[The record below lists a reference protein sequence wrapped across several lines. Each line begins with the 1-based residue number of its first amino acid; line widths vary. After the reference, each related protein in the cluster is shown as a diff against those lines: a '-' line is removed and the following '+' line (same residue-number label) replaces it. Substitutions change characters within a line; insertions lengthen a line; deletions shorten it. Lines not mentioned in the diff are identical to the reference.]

1 MKNLKL
7 MKRLILLSLSLSTLF
22 FTSCKDEALKEKTK
36 VVDTNKE
43 TEIDNSN
50 DVNVNTV
57 TSKEVAEN
65 TASNRVVTSNKIVS
79 TSSATAIKKV
89 VSETEL
95 LRQKHAKF
103 LENSPFKKTMALT
116 KSERKAL
123 GITPNKY
130 YESEWELTMDPA
142 LGRPTPEKLAILRK
156 KLEKE
161 NQDILASGRVPGDAS
176 DNNWVERGPTNVGGR
191 VRAIMFDPND
201 ATTETVFAG
210 GVSGGLWKNTNI
222 STPSSVWTR
231 VNIPENLAVSCITY
245 DPNNTNIFYV
255 GTGESYVGGD
265 VNGDGVWKST
275 NAGLTWTKVF
285 GGISGPSNF
294 QSSSVIS
301 VNSPAGIAGNY
312 VSVETTAFGTSI
324 TGPITANLVL
334 VNDGSSSP
342 TSLGCNA
349 LTNSGDL
356 NGKIA
361 LIRRGSCNFIQ
372 KIENAQN
379 AGAIAVIMINN
390 VPGTPLPMGGTDT
403 GGVILI
409 PSVMISKTDGDLIE
423 ANLAST
429 VNVTLMPSNGGITGL
444 VVPGKQHIND
454 IKIRNNGGVSEVYVA
469 AGDAFYSAA
478 NSTTYLGGPE
488 FGLYKSTDGGS
499 SWSELNL
506 PLTVGA
512 HKHCP
517 NDIAIGSDNEIF
529 VSTTK
534 SVVYGDGGG
543 MVFSSTDGVIFNEKF
558 TVPGGD
564 RTQIAVSRTT
574 ANKAYILAEVGTGV
588 QMYRTTD
595 DFATYASLPLPDDAD
610 TGIAPTDFT
619 RGQAFYDLMLEVDPN
634 NDQVVYT
641 GGIDLFKS
649 TNGGTSWNQFSHWYG
664 GFGYQEVHADQ
675 HTMAFANGSSTKMA
689 FGNDGGVYF
698 SSNSG
703 TSTTSRNS
711 GLNITQFYTVGV
723 APTTNGMTGENFLG
737 GAQDNGSQMLLNAP
751 VGAGTSTEVQG
762 GDGAHVF
769 FDQNTVG
776 TDRYRITNYVYNQS
790 INLYNYAT
798 SATRTINSESTNY
811 GAFIC
816 PMALDSALDILY
828 SDYSDTGATT
838 PVYRIRR
845 YINLKSGTVT
855 KTSLTNA
862 LLTASPTA
870 LTVSKYTTATTTLL
884 VGTRNGK
891 LLRLTNANTTPVW
904 ADITGPDF
912 VGSVSDVE
920 YGASNNEILVTMHN
934 YNVVSI
940 WYSADGGTTWVNKEG
955 NLPDLP
961 VKCIVRN
968 PLNTNEVVIGTELG
982 VWYTNTFSNASPT
995 WLQAYNGM
1003 RNVKVTDLDVRNDN
1017 KLYAATYGR
1026 GIFSG
1031 MFTNTTLSTVDN
1043 FSQQVSI
1050 FPNPTNGVVKI
1061 NIPNYTSEVTFNVYD
1076 LNGREVL
1083 KQNVTNFNLESSIDL
1098 SKFAKGFYIL
1108 NIKGDNL
1115 EYSKKI
1121 VLE

>member
-1 MKNLKL
+1 MKKL
-7 MKRLILLSLSLSTLF
+7 VLLSLSLTALLF
-22 FTSCKDEALKEKTK
+22 TNCKNEKAVKENK
-36 VVDTNKE
+36 VVDVAKKKSVSNLQTENKKSTQLTENISDVIENESNSISRNHQQSVKNTSTNATQKP
-43 TEIDNSN
+43 NS
-50 DVNVNTV
+50 
-57 TSKEVAEN
+57 EV
-65 TASNRVVTSNKIVS
+65 
-79 TSSATAIKKV
+79 
-89 VSETEL
+89 EL
-95 LRQKHAKF
+95 LRKKHAEF
-103 LENSPFKKTMALT
+103 LENSPFKKSLSLS
-116 KSERKAL
+116 KSERKAM

-130 YESEWELTMDPA
+130 YESEWELTMDPS
-142 LGRPTPEKLAILRK
+142 LGRPTPEKLTAIKARLDK
-156 KLEKE
+156 QI
-161 NQDILASGRVPGDAS
+161 QDQLALGRVPGDAS

-201 ATTETVFAG
+201 PTTETVYAG

-222 STPSSVWTR
+222 SNPSSVWTL
-231 VNIPENLAVSCITY
+231 VNMPDNLAVSCITY
-245 DPNNTNIFYV
+245 DPNNTNTFYV
-255 GTGESYVGGD
+255 GTGESYVAGD

-275 NAGLTWTKVF
+275 NGGTTWTKIF
-285 GGISGPSNF
+285 GGITGPSNF
-294 QSSSVIS
+294 QSSSIIN
-301 VNSPAGIAGNY
+301 VNTPAGIAGNY

-324 TGPITANLVL
+324 TGPITANVVL
-334 VNDGSSSP
+334 VSDGSSSP

-349 LTNSGDL
+349 LTNGSEV

-361 LIRRGSCNFIQ
+361 LIRRGSCSFIQ
-372 KIENAQN
+372 KIQNAQA

-403 GGVILI
+403 GGTITI
-409 PSVMISKTDGDLIE
+409 PSVMISKTDGDIIE
-423 ANLAST
+423 AALGSNT
-429 VNVTLMPSNGGITGL
+429 VNVTLQPSNGGITGL

-454 IKIRNNGGVSEVYVA
+454 IKVRNNNGVSEIYVA

-488 FGLYKSTDGGS
+488 FGLYKSTNGGS
-499 SWSELNL
+499 NWSELSL

-517 NDIAIGSDNEIF
+517 NDIAIGADNEIW
-529 VSTTK
+529 VSTIK

-543 MVFSSTDGVIFNEKF
+543 MVFSSTDGVTFNEKF

-595 DFATYASLPLPDDAD
+595 DFATYTSLPLPDDAD
-610 TGIAPTDFT
+610 TGITPADFT

-641 GGIDLFKS
+641 GGIDLFKT
-649 TNGGTSWNQFSHWYG
+649 TNGGTNWTQFSHWYG
-664 GFGYQEVHADQ
+664 GFGFQDVHADQ

-703 TSTTSRNS
+703 TSTTSRNN

-723 APTTNGMTGENFLG
+723 APTTNGMTGENFLA

-751 VGAGTSTEVQG
+751 AGAGTSTEVQG

-776 TDRYRITNYVYNQS
+776 TDRYRITNYVYNQN

-798 SATRTINSESTNY
+798 STTRSINSESTNN
-811 GAFIC
+811 GSFIC
-816 PMALDSALDILY
+816 PMALDSSLDILY
-828 SDYSDTGATT
+828 ADYADTGATT

-845 YINLKSGTVT
+845 YTNLKSGTVN
-855 KTSLTNA
+855 KTVLTNA
-862 LLTASPTA
+862 LLTSTVTS
-870 LTVSKYTTATTTLL
+870 LHVSKYTTATTTLYL
-884 VGTRNGK
+884 GTRNGK
-891 LLRLTNANTTPVW
+891 LLKLTNANTTPVW
-904 ADITGPDF
+904 TDITGPDF

-920 YGASNNEILVTMHN
+920 LGASENEIFVTMHN

-940 WYSADGGTTWVNKEG
+940 WYSSNGGTTWQNKEG
-955 NLPDLP
+955 NLPDMP
-961 VKCIVRN
+961 VKCIMKN
-968 PLNTNEVVIGTELG
+968 PLNANEVVVGTELG
-982 VWYTNTFSNASPT
+982 VWYTNTFNNASPV
-995 WLQAYNGM
+995 WNQSFNGM

-1017 KLYAATYGR
+1017 KLYASTYGR

-1031 MFTNTTLSTVDN
+1031 MFTNTVLSTTD
-1043 FSQQVSI
+1043 FASEQVNI
-1050 FPNPTNGVVKI
+1050 YPNPTNGVVKI
-1061 NIPNYTSEVTFNVYD
+1061 NIPNYSNDLNVKVYD

-1083 KQNVTNFNLESSIDL
+1083 NQKVANFNIESTIDL
-1098 SKFAKGFYIL
+1098 TGRASGFYIL
-1108 NIKGDNL
+1108 KIEGENL
-1115 EYSKKI
+1115 NYSKKI
-1121 VLE
+1121 MLN